1 MKKLCLIPLVSA
13 VLSML
18 CVSVSAYS
26 GGMLSPAM
34 RILSEEEMMIKSGL
48 VSGNITFTESDFSRA
63 VGCPLDYITITALP
77 PASDGTLY
85 FGDAPASVNQVIGS
99 RSLDK
104 LCFKPASGC
113 TESSFRF
120 KSGGDYSM
128 VCRLCYTDSINFAP
142 VIGTGSDSHSGGV
155 QSVWTQADI
164 ATYGTLS
171 ASDPD
176 GDEMVFE
183 ITSYPEKG
191 ILKLTNSSSGDYI
204 YTPCDGMK
212 GKDSFSYTV
221 RDCYGNYS
229 EEAVVTVEIA
239 KRSAELVFADMEGH
253 WAHNAALVMVSEN
266 AMQVRSLGGKLYF
279 DPDDEIS
286 REDFIVTV
294 MKALGS
300 GEIESCDT
308 KFADNDAIS
317 AESRGYIARA
327 AELGIVQ
334 GSYENG
340 AYYFKP
346 GDNITRAEAAV
357 VLNSIIGA
365 DEPDVVQ
372 VFADDNSVPA
382 WAKGAMYALSDA
394 GVFKGTGSGN
404 ISPNSVLSRG
414 ETAQILL
421 TIKQL
426 YK

>member
-1 MKKLCLIPLVSA
+1 MKKPCLLLLVSA
-13 VLSML
+13 MLSML
-18 CVSVSAYS
+18 CVSVYAYS
-26 GGMLSPAM
+26 GGILSPAM
-34 RILSEEEMMIKSGL
+34 RILSEDEMMIKSGL
-48 VSGNITFTESDFSRA
+48 VSGNITFSESDFSHA
-63 VGCPLDYITITALP
+63 VGCSVDYITITALP
-77 PASDGTLY
+77 PASEGTLY
-85 FGDAPASVNQVIGS
+85 FGDAPASVNQIIGS
-99 RSLDK
+99 KSLDK
-104 LCFKPASGC
+104 LYFKPASGC

-128 VCRLCYTDSINFAP
+128 VCRLCYTDSVNSAP
-142 VIGTGSDSHSGGV
+142 VIGTVTDAYPGGV

-191 ILKLTNSSSGDYI
+191 ILQLTNSSSGDYI
-204 YTPCDGMK
+204 YTPCEGLR
-212 GKDSFSYTV
+212 GKDSFSYVV

-229 EEAVVTVEIA
+229 DEAVVTVEID
-239 KRSAELVFADMEGH
+239 KRRAELVFADMEGH

-266 AMQVRSLGGKLYF
+266 AMQVRSAGGMIYF
-279 DPDDEIS
+279 DPDDDIT

-300 GEIESCDT
+300 GEIEPCDT

-317 AESRGYIARA
+317 TEASGYISRA
-327 AELGIVQ
+327 AELGIIQ

-382 WAKGAMYALSDA
+382 WARGAMYALSDA

-426 YK
+426 YE